1 MNSPRRYR
9 LATMLALAI
18 GMSGMSGMPAFVLAE
33 SPASIQIGTAE
44 SVRTLRVDGEV
55 VFDTAGKVV
64 EHRILTPGL
73 PDAIR
78 AMGEKT
84 LADLQ
89 FVPVKL
95 DGRPVNARTFA
106 RMTYVARQQDAA
118 QGDGYSVSMEYI
130 RFYDGRLNREGGPS
144 PVAERDARAKHPGA
158 YERGRAIHYP
168 GALERVGISGAVL
181 LHVLLR
187 PDGTVERVQPYQSA
201 LFDVKGKPALMERA
215 RAMFENEAKRA
226 VASWRFAPPKRPE
239 DAVDDSWRIGAIPV
253 LFAME
258 DRRGLDGAGKWRIES
273 RGARHVPSWGVSLD
287 RGTLVGV
294 SDLDGS
300 EGLLPVRDQT
310 FRLKSPPAKQ

>member
-1 MNSPRRYR
+1 MNRPHVGR
-9 LATMLALAI
+9 LAAMLVLATGMAGTPALL
-18 GMSGMSGMPAFVLAE
+18 LAE
-33 SPASIQIGTAE
+33 SPASIQVGTAE
-44 SVRTLRVDGEV
+44 SVRTLRIDGEV
-55 VFDTAGKVV
+55 IFDTAGKVV

-84 LADLQ
+84 LAGLQ
-89 FVPVKL
+89 FEPVKL
-95 DGRPVNARTFA
+95 DGQPVNARTFA

-118 QGDGYSVSMEYI
+118 QGDGYSVSMEHI
-130 RFYDGRLNREGGPS
+130 RFYDGRLNREGGPA

-158 YERGRAIHYP
+158 YERGRPIHYP
-168 GALERVGISGAVL
+168 GALERAGISGAVL

-201 LFDVKGKPALMERA
+201 VFDVGGKPALLERA

-226 VASWRFAPPKRPE
+226 VAGWRFAPPERPE

-258 DRRGLDGAGKWRIES
+258 DRRSLDGAGKWRIES